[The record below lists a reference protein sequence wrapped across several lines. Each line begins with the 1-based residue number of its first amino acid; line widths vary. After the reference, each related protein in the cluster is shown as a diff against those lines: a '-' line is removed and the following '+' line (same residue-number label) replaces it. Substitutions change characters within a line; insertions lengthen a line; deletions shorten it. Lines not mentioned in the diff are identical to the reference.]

1 MRKLGL
7 VAAAAGL
14 AVCGSMAKADY
25 VIHPIQE
32 ATSPVINSQATD
44 TWDFTV
50 TNDGTNG
57 TGSGTNSFDIAFYA
71 PNGMFLGVRGGHPD
85 VNFGTAGSVNDS
97 WIQNQAGLTPGTD
110 TPLSGGSGASA
121 MTQLG
126 SASVLLTG
134 QNPTTNAGTTAT
146 TVSSV
151 ANQLFNGIA
160 SSFVATPAAPDQGAL
175 WFARVVVPHN
185 TQFFVLNPGQGT
197 SNNGENNVPVNTTRL
212 FEQGGGTFSPGDGFG
227 YAASNN
233 TFSNGP
239 LVVGVPEPTS
249 LALFGIGAAGLLARR
264 RRTA

>member
-25 VIHPIQE
+25 LINVIKE
-32 ATSPVINSQATD
+32 ASSPVINSTATD
-44 TWDFTV
+44 TYDFTV
-50 TNDGTNG
+50 TNSGTNG

-85 VNFGTAGSVNDS
+85 VNFGTAASGVDS

-110 TPLSGGSGASA
+110 APAAGGSGASA

-126 SASVLLTG
+126 SATVLALG
-134 QNPTTNAGTTAT
+134 QNPTTNAGSTAT
-146 TVSSV
+146 SVSSV
-151 ANQLFNGIA
+151 AGQLFSGIA
-160 SSFVATPAAPDQGAL
+160 SSFVATPASPDQGAL
-175 WFARVVVPHN
+175 WFARVVVPQG
-185 TQFFVLNPGQGT
+185 TSFQVLNPGPGT
-197 SNNGENNVPVNTTRL
+197 SNNNQNNVAVNTTRL
-212 FEQGGGTFSPGDGFG
+212 FEQGSGTFSPGDGFG

-239 LVVGVPEPTS
+239 LVVPEPTS